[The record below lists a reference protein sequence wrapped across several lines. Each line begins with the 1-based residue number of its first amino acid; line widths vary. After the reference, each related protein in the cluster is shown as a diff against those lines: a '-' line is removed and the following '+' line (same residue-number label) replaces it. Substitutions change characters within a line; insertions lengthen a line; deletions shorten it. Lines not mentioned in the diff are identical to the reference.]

1 MESICR
7 LCFQPAALFQVPGYN
22 IPTCVKCSEHLTA
35 NGFYPSVRGDGTTVA
50 TTATAGATQLSNGNN
65 SVTQQQQQIQTQQN
79 QQQQQP
85 QQQLQSTSSSENLQ
99 DDSKDVDLIFNEEGS
114 CPLCNKTF
122 SRKSSLLTHIR
133 NHAAERKYV
142 CTYCHKGFTQ
152 AANLRNHERI
162 HTNDRPYTCVD
173 CGKTFTQITN
183 LNNHR
188 RLHTG
193 ERPFVC
199 IEPECGRSFAQ
210 VTNLNNHMKTHHK
223 VQQYCCNQCPKK
235 FTQVT
240 SLNQHLQAHAG
251 ITGYYCPRCP
261 EKTFKQQSQLHT
273 HMKSH
278 GLAFPFECSKCDE
291 KFLQQAHLDQHL
303 KMHDEFKFKCD
314 ICPSSFNQESL
325 LKKHVQRHV
334 EGRCWP
340 SKYLT
345 CPVANCNEA
354 FAVRQHLS
362 KHLLTSHSHNELPPP
377 KRSKKSITLQPP
389 QQPVTM
395 IGQPLS
401 IQHSTGQRGRPPKNK
416 NKTQNATTSSAIKI
430 EINAPLHNQHVISNA
445 SGLSIQQQINQHMQQ
460 QQQLQQQHQQQ
471 QHHLGLGNPVKDA
484 QKINEELKLKF
495 LLLRYISSQKS
506 KRVYHI

>member
-1 MESICR
+1 MK
-7 LCFQPAALFQVPGYN
+7 N
-22 IPTCVKCSEHLTA
+22 IKCNSSDSPINKLNSH
-35 NGFYPSVRGDGTTVA
+35 
-50 TTATAGATQLSNGNN
+50 GN
-65 SVTQQQQQIQTQQN
+65 
-79 QQQQQP
+79 
-85 QQQLQSTSSSENLQ
+85 LQSVLLAASLLS
-99 DDSKDVDLIFNEEGS
+99 VDLIFNEEGS

-122 SRKSSLLTHIR
+122 SRKSSLMTHIR
-133 NHAAERKYV
+133 NHSAERKFV

-162 HTNDRPYTCVD
+162 HTNDRPYQCVD

-199 IEPECGRSFAQ
+199 NEPECGRSFAQ
-210 VTNLNNHMKTHHK
+210 VTNLNNHMKSHHK
-223 VQQYCCNQCPKK
+223 VQQYCCNVCNKK

-251 ITGYYCPRCP
+251 VTGYYCPRCP
-261 EKTFKQQSQLHT
+261 EKNFKLQSQLHT
-273 HMKSH
+273 HMKTH
-278 GLAFPFECSKCDE
+278 GLAFPYECDKCDE

-334 EGRCWP
+334 EGR
-340 SKYLT
+340 YLS
-345 CPVANCNEA
+345 CPVANCAES

-362 KHLLTSHSHNELPPP
+362 KHLLTNHAHHELPPP
-377 KRSKKSITLQPP
+377 KRSKKAGTLQTS
-389 QQPVTM
+389 QQPLAM

-401 IQHSTGQRGRPPKNK
+401 LQHTTGQRGRPPKNK
-416 NKTQNATTSSAIKI
+416 NKATTLAATAIKI
-430 EINAPLHNQHVISNA
+430 EINESLHSQHISNV

-460 QQQLQQQHQQQ
+460 QAAQQQAQQQAAQQQ
-471 QHHLGLGNPVKDA
+471 QQQAAQQQQQAAQQQQLLHLPMGQAVKA
-484 QKINEELKLKF
+484 RFIPTK
-495 LLLRYISSQKS
+495 
-506 KRVYHI
+506 